1 MNSGGEYK
9 VNISKF
15 GFLIEKN
22 VIKSGEGLVSDVLG
36 GQIVLPSAN
45 EMEIP
50 IRDVTSRVRKIC
62 HWYFNCSIYI
72 ETVDYIHEDVIR
84 CICASVFDQYSLR

>member
-1 MNSGGEYK
+1 MNSGDDYK

-22 VIKSGEGLVSDVLG
+22 VIKGGERLVSDVLD
-36 GQIVLPSAN
+36 GQIILPLTN

-50 IRDVTSRVRKIC
+50 IKDVTSRVRKIY
-62 HWYFNCSIYI
+62 H
-72 ETVDYIHEDVIR
+72 
-84 CICASVFDQYSLR
+84 